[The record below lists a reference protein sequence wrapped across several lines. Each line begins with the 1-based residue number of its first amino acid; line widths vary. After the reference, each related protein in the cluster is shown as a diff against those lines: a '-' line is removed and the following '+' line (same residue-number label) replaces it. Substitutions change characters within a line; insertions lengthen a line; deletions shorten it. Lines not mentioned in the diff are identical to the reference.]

1 MATVLLT
8 YDVKKTSDTV
18 HRELKKRLIEVYKYS
33 PKIQANTGKWYDL
46 PNTCL
51 IKSGTTT
58 VQTSADFIKACG
70 EVGGTWEKHIA
81 VDYTNATFNNQ

>member
-18 HRELKKRLIEVYKYS
+18 HSELKKRLIEVYKYS
-33 PKIQANTGKWYDL
+33 PKIQANTGKWYERTYIDL
-46 PNTCL
+46 LNQP
-51 IKSGTTT
+51 TT